1 MVKRKHLKTI
11 FKTLTENISRF
22 LVMCFIVMLGVSFVS
37 GLGTLASSL
46 TDSINDSYQEK
57 KRIRFY
63 NQKQKRNGIHRKRS
77 RRYEKKS

>member
-46 TDSINDSYQEK
+46 TDSINDSFK
-57 KRIRFY
+57 K
-63 NQKQKRNGIHRKRS
+63 
-77 RRYEKKS
+77 KKD